1 MQMQFVGF
9 LEPFT
14 AHSAFLLI
22 VGSDFRGDQ
31 HQGVSNLGRGECEV
45 HNSHADDLNS
55 SNGMIGSQI
64 KTSTSGDC
72 DPLGAGKKKTHRKH
86 LTWSSFCKA
95 ASECYDFDLAAFT
108 QPESLIN
115 GRSFSSRN
123 AG

>member
-1 MQMQFVGF
+1 MQMQFVDF

-22 VGSDFRGDQ
+22 VGSDFHGDQ
-31 HQGVSNLGRGECEV
+31 HQGVSNLGRAEYEV

-95 ASECYDFDLAAFT
+95 ASECSDFDLAAIYSARKSDKWKKF
-108 QPESLIN
+108 QL
-115 GRSFSSRN
+115 
-123 AG
+123 